1 MNLKPPIFI
10 CSKTGKPLPVLLKS
24 IELYVPEDVEIY
36 ICGSDYKLPKHK
48 THNFEHT
55 YDTGGKA
62 WNFMTQKVFENHD
75 YGVACADDAVLNPD
89 SYQQLIEDLELLL
102 SAGKNVGLLAA
113 RTNYAKGWQNI
124 RYGHGELIGLNYEG
138 ESKILGVDYVA
149 GIFNT
154 VSKSTFIPYP
164 PIDWYSDDIQCLDMI
179 NNGSQHYVSR
189 AYVHHVGSM
198 TYGRNY
204 KECSDASKEW
214 VKENRPE
221 LYKTFFG
228 EE

>member
-62 WNFMTQKVFENHD
+62 WNFMAQKVFENHD
-75 YGVACADDAVLNPD
+75 YGVACADDAVLNPN

-154 VSKSTFIPYP
+154 VSKSTYIPCP

>member
-62 WNFMTQKVFENHD
+62 WNFMAQKVFENHD

-124 RYGHGELIGLNYEG
+124 RYGHGELIGLSYEG

>member
-10 CSKTGKPLPVLLKS
+10 CSKTTKPLPVLLKS

-62 WNFMTQKVFENHD
+62 WNFMAQKVFENHAF
-75 YGVACADDAVLNPD
+75 GVACADDAVLNPD

-102 SAGKNVGLLAA
+102 SAGKKVGLLAA

-124 RYGHGELIGLNYEG
+124 RYGVGELVGLNYEG

-154 VSKSTFIPYP
+154 VSKDTFIPYP
-164 PIDWYSDDIQCLDMI
+164 PIDWYSDDIQCIDMI
-179 NNGSQHYVSR
+179 KNGSQHYVSR
-189 AYVHHVGSM
+189 AYIHHVGSM
-198 TYGRNY
+198 TYGKDY
-204 KECSDASKEW
+204 KACSDASKGW
-214 VKENRPE
+214 IQENRPE

-228 EE
+228 E

>member
-62 WNFMTQKVFENHD
+62 WNFMAQKVFENHD

-113 RTNYAKGWQNI
+113 RTNYAKG
-124 RYGHGELIGLNYEG
+124 
-138 ESKILGVDYVA
+138 
-149 GIFNT
+149 
-154 VSKSTFIPYP
+154 
-164 PIDWYSDDIQCLDMI
+164 
-179 NNGSQHYVSR
+179 
-189 AYVHHVGSM
+189 
-198 TYGRNY
+198 
-204 KECSDASKEW
+204 
-214 VKENRPE
+214 
-221 LYKTFFG
+221 
-228 EE
+228 